1 MKLTEH
7 FTLEE
12 LTKSD
17 IAIQH
22 NIDNTAPANI
32 ILNLTRLANL
42 LEQVRSVLSKP
53 IIVTSAYRNLKVNAM
68 LDSKPTS
75 QHCIGCAADI
85 KVSGMTPN
93 DIVYRIVNSTIQYDQ
108 VIREF
113 DSWVHISIPKDET
126 TKPRKQALIIDKSGT
141 RPYMSKVDNTVF
153 AI

>member
-22 NIDNTAPANI
+22 NVNNTAPDSI
-32 ILNLTRLANL
+32 IPNLTRLANV
-42 LEQVRSVLSKP
+42 LEQVRSLLSKP
-53 IIVTSAYRNLKVNAM
+53 ILINSAYRSIEVNTLAG
-68 LDSKPTS
+68 SKPTS

-85 KVSGMTPN
+85 RVSGMTPN
-93 DIVYRIVNSTIQYDQ
+93 DIVNRIVNSTIQYDQ

-113 DSWVHISIPKDET
+113 DSWVHISIPNDEK

-153 AI
+153 AM

>member
-1 MKLTEH
+1 LKLTEH

-22 NIDNTAPANI
+22 NIDNSAPADI
-32 ILNLTRLANL
+32 IPNLTRLANV

-53 IIVTSAYRNLKVNAM
+53 ILVNSAYRSVKINSMVG
-68 LDSKPTS
+68 SKPTS

-93 DIVYRIVNSTIQYDQ
+93 DIVNRIVNSKIEYDQ

-113 DSWVHISIPKDET
+113 DSWVHISIPKDEQ

-153 AI
+153 AM